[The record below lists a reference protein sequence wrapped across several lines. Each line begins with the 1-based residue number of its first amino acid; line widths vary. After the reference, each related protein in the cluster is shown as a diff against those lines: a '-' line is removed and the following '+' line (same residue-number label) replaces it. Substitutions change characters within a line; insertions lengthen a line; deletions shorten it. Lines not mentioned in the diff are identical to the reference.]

1 MSNPY
6 AGFTDSTDVVTKYIL
21 DKLSASAATLGADPR
36 KSFYYGDQVLVPTTP
51 AFCVIPGPET
61 SQYDGVGGRPVI
73 ITFQTFVMVYAY
85 KVQDVQLNMR
95 TALQLATT
103 VKHIIHPDVRL
114 GGNVIDCFCSNV
126 DPGYAVRRGDLI
138 AAARMTFR
146 SRSKVVLNPT

>member
-1 MSNPY
+1 MPNPY
-6 AGFTDSTDVVTKYIL
+6 ASFTDSVDVITKYIL
-21 DKLSASAATLGADPR
+21 DKLIANASTLGADPR
-36 KSFYYGDQVLVPTTP
+36 KGFYYGDQQLVPITP
-51 AFCVIPGPET
+51 AFCVIPGPES
-61 SQYDGVGGRPVI
+61 SQYDGVGGRPVM

-95 TALQLATT
+95 TAMQLAVS

-126 DPGYAVRRGDLI
+126 DPGYAVRRGDLV

-146 SRSKVVLNPT
+146 SRSKVLLNA